1 MRTEQLMRRTH
12 MKSWI
17 LTTTADGSY
26 TYRVMLG
33 GFKSQADAERVA
45 DKLLSSGLVSEALV
59 EPIPQQ

>member
-1 MRTEQLMRRTH
+1 
-12 MKSWI
+12 
-17 LTTTADGSY
+17 
-26 TYRVMLG
+26 MLG